1 MLFGNPWTR
10 ALLPQSG
17 DWAIYRRAV
26 VVYGYRLA
34 EVGDKLGL
42 HYSTVSRIVGER
54 SRLMS
59 KVKT

>member
-1 MLFGNPWTR
+1 VKGKEDR
-10 ALLPQSG
+10 DAR
-17 DWAIYRRAV
+17 IYRAV

-42 HYSTVSRIVGER
+42 HYSTVSRIVGKQK
-54 SRLMS
+54 RLMS